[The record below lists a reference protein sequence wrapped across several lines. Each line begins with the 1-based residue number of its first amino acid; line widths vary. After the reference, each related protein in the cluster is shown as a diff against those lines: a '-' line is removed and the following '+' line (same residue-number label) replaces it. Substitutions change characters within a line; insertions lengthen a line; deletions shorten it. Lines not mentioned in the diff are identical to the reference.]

1 MKTVRIELSTVILA
15 GLFVFV
21 LGMFAG
27 VSIRFEQSA
36 RTVESYLESLGRT
49 AEEFR

>member
-15 GLFVFV
+15 GLFLFV

-27 VSIRFEQSA
+27 VSIRFEQTA
-36 RTVESYLESLGRT
+36 RTVESHLESLRQI
-49 AEEFR
+49 ADQK